1 MLLIKLSCS
10 QIVEAIV
17 SNKSHSLIKTSF
29 ELNIQPC
36 GIFLS
41 SSQKLI
47 FHPVGRVWP
56 STQSNFHTHVE
67 ANFHLIYLHYDD
79 LFIHPSEISL
89 YSSLKLNNYPADSSQ
104 PYKFSSS
111 EVFTTEFSI
120 NSIQFGVS
128 MEIEE
133 SLAVNI
139 LHGIA
144 REACCS
150 E

>member
-1 MLLIKLSCS
+1 MD
-10 QIVEAIV
+10 E
-17 SNKSHSLIKTSF
+17 
-29 ELNIQPC
+29 
-36 GIFLS
+36 
-41 SSQKLI
+41 
-47 FHPVGRVWP
+47 
-56 STQSNFHTHVE
+56 
-67 ANFHLIYLHYDD
+67 IYIY
-79 LFIHPSEISL
+79 
-89 YSSLKLNNYPADSSQ
+89 KLNNYPADGSQ